1 MIENETCKDPVF
13 VGIPSVSSGGVMVT
27 PIYSVAIFES
37 SENTNGA
44 VQFIKM
50 LLDDQIQNSV
60 SAAIPLKT
68 SSFDKIAD
76 SLNLKRKQVENIEN
90 LVNEASVVEFDNNS
104 LWNSIIDEVGA
115 YFNNEITAEEL
126 LKSIENRELPK
137 HEEEKQ
143 RTNFI
148 R

>member
-1 MIENETCKDPVF
+1 MIENEACKDPVF
-13 VGIPSVSSGGVMVT
+13 VGIPSVSTGGVMVT
-27 PIYSVAIFES
+27 PMYSVAIFES

-50 LLDDQIQNSV
+50 LLDDQIQNNV
-60 SAAIPLKT
+60 SPYIPLKT

-76 SLNLKRKQVENIEN
+76 SLNLKGKQIENIKN

-115 YFNNEITAEEL
+115 YFNNEITTEEL
-126 LKSIENRELPK
+126 LKSIENKYTLYYNETK
-137 HEEEKQ
+137 
-143 RTNFI
+143 
-148 R
+148 

>member
-1 MIENETCKDPVF
+1 M
-13 VGIPSVSSGGVMVT
+13 
-27 PIYSVAIFES
+27 YSVAIFES

-60 SAAIPLKT
+60 SPFIPLKT

-76 SLNLKRKQVENIEN
+76 SLNLKGKQIENIKN

-115 YFNNEITAEEL
+115 YFNNEITTEEL
-126 LKSIENRELPK
+126 LKSIENKYTLYYNEIK
-137 HEEEKQ
+137 
-143 RTNFI
+143 
-148 R
+148 